1 MNNLKLN
8 AEIIENFYGVI
19 NGKNISNEPVYNA
32 MIVIIRLLRNK
43 LDEQNITKP
52 DELINNLIEAFDTFY
67 NNEMDTAK
75 EAYTKTAWGIYTIV
89 DTPDYFIY
97 IRNKFINRLLTK
109 KTTLKD
115 LSEVLYYATEVD
127 GHREFKTLYKR
138 LASGF
143 YTN

>member
-1 MNNLKLN
+1 MNNLELN
-8 AEIIENFYGVI
+8 AEIIRNFYSII
-19 NGKNISNEPVYNA
+19 NGNNITSEPVYNA
-32 MIVIIRLLRNK
+32 MTVIIDLLKNN
-43 LDEQNITKP
+43 LDEPNITKP
-52 DELINNLIEAFDTFY
+52 EEFIDDVIEAFDAFY
-67 NNEMDTAK
+67 NNEIDTAK
-75 EAYTKTAWGIYTIV
+75 KAYDEKYTVI

-97 IRNKFINRLLTK
+97 IRNKFINKLLTK

-143 YTN
+143 YTS

>member
-32 MIVIIRLLRNK
+32 MVVIIRLLRNK

-52 DELINNLIEAFDTFY
+52 DELINNLIEAFDAFY

-75 EAYTKTAWGIYTIV
+75 KAYDEKYTVI

-97 IRNKFINRLLTK
+97 IRNKFINKLLTK

-143 YTN
+143 YTS